1 MKSVRTIH
9 LGSVRSA
16 PFSELLVARGDGL
29 LSRQGFRIRYCVSPH
44 NQSILIK
51 RNNYI
56 VRFWHCPCSYMTL
69 TISVIFKLSCSLA
82 LLMSVGPM
90 LISRKR
96 IPEGYVF
103 LKTHGKAGIII
114 RLAAINDLLFSA
126 KREWEG

>member
-1 MKSVRTIH
+1 
-9 LGSVRSA
+9 
-16 PFSELLVARGDGL
+16 
-29 LSRQGFRIRYCVSPH
+29 
-44 NQSILIK
+44 
-51 RNNYI
+51 
-56 VRFWHCPCSYMTL
+56 MTL

-96 IPEGYVF
+96 ILEGYVF